1 MRVVIQRV
9 SRAEVRVDGR
19 VVGAIGHGLL
29 LLVGLEDGDGELRLV
44 RAARK
49 IAGLRVFEDED
60 GKINRSLAEV
70 GGRVLAVSQFT
81 LAGSLERGRRPS
93 FDRAMRAE
101 DAGPLFE
108 RFIGLLKGEG
118 LAVET
123 GVFQALMEVELVN
136 HGPVTFI
143 WDDREGSA

>member
-1 MRVVIQRV
+1 MRIVIQRV

-19 VVGAIGHGLL
+19 VVGAIEDGLV
-29 LLVGLEDGDGELRLV
+29 LLVGLEEGDDEKRLE

-49 IAGLRVFEDED
+49 ISGLRVFEDED
-60 GKINRSLAEV
+60 GKINRSLAEA

-101 DAGPLFE
+101 EAGPMFE
-108 RFIGLLKGEG
+108 RFVELLRAGG

-123 GVFQALMEVELVN
+123 GIFQALMDVELVN
-136 HGPVTFI
+136 HGPVTLI